1 MTRVVE
7 EEPKCSGSMREG
19 ENKTLTLKIGFVY
32 HDRNNTCIHMRTE
45 DSNII
50 YMYKRGRIY
59 QEDQQQRVPQGAPC
73 HVRRFLGHHIPAH
86 HQNLAP
92 RDCSRGPNTEGS
104 TAPQVGGNSDW
115 VQCHRLSQEHGGH
128 WAAPAACLPNHR
140 QC

>member
-59 QEDQQQRVPQGAPC
+59 QEPC
-73 HVRRFLGHHIPAH
+73 HP
-86 HQNLAP
+86 P
-92 RDCSRGPNTEGS
+92 P
-104 TAPQVGGNSDW
+104 PQRNIIIENPISYLIKD
-115 VQCHRLSQEHGGH
+115 RLEQAQQYKLYYDRKH
-128 WAAPAACLPNHR
+128 
-140 QC
+140 

>member
-19 ENKTLTLKIGFVY
+19 KNKTLTLKIGFVY

-59 QEDQQQRVPQGAPC
+59 QEPHKNIIIERLHISKKVL
-73 HVRRFLGHHIPAH
+73 RRIEDSLWLNYSVTRLNKKIVFLLIP
-86 HQNLAP
+86 
-92 RDCSRGPNTEGS
+92 RF
-104 TAPQVGGNSDW
+104 
-115 VQCHRLSQEHGGH
+115 
-128 WAAPAACLPNHR
+128 
-140 QC
+140 